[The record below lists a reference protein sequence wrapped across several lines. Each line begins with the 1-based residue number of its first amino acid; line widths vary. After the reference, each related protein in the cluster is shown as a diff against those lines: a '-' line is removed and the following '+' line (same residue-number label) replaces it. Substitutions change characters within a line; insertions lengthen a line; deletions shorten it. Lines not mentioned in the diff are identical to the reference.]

1 MILSFDG
8 KTPTLA
14 PGVFVADN
22 ATLIGDVTLDH
33 DASVW
38 FQAVLRGDGLPIR
51 VGARTNVQ
59 DLVMIHVTA
68 GGHGASIGADV
79 TIGHRA
85 IVHACTVGDRC
96 LIGMGSILLDGCV
109 IGDDC
114 IVGAGA
120 VVPAGVQVPS
130 RSLVLGMPAQ
140 VKRVLTERD
149 LASIREFGQSY
160 LRLKETYRR
169 TAC

>member
-1 MILSFDG
+1 MILPFQG
-8 KTPTLA
+8 THPVL
-14 PGVFVADN
+14 GQRVFVADN
-22 ATLIGDVTLDH
+22 ATLVGDVTLGD

-38 FQAVLRGDGLPIR
+38 FQTVLRGDGLPIR

-59 DLVMIHVTA
+59 DLVMVHVTA
-68 GGHGASIGADV
+68 GGHGATIGDDV

-109 IGDDC
+109 IGDES

-120 VVPAGVQVPS
+120 VVPAGMQVPP
-130 RSLVLGMPAQ
+130 RSLVLGLPAQ
-140 VKRVLTERD
+140 IKRTLTDDDVRTIRD
-149 LASIREFGQSY
+149 LGQTY
-160 LRLKETYRR
+160 LRLKESYR
-169 TAC
+169 